1 MIGMSLPRIAIVG
14 RPNVGK
20 SSLLNRLARRRVS
33 IVDPTPG
40 VTRDRVSVVLEL
52 DPPMHTPKGT
62 ESRLVEVHDTGGWG
76 VYVVDGEHIDDA
88 GKDLREL
95 TQDIEFQ
102 IKEAM
107 NRSDFI
113 ILLVDAQSGITPL
126 DETVAKMLRKA
137 GMSDRVLVVAS
148 KVDSRSWEPHGYEA
162 AALGLGEAVCI
173 SSTSGHGIRFLTDV
187 LWKRLEG
194 MTESQAD
201 DTELQLAIVGKRNA
215 GKSSLVNA
223 LAGEERVIVSEIAGT
238 TRDAVDV
245 QFEME
250 GRRFTAIDTA
260 GVRKQKSF
268 ANDVEFYAYRRM
280 LQAIRRSDVALLLI
294 DATERISQVDRKLSQ
309 ELQRQFKPTVIV
321 VTKWDLVDDTV
332 TPKDYLE
339 YITKELKGLN
349 FAPIVFTS
357 SVEGEGINDA
367 VTMAF
372 NLKMQA
378 QHRETTAKLNTTMQS
393 ILHDRGPSSKLG
405 TAAKLLYVSQIGVA
419 PPTIALVVND
429 PSMFEGQYE
438 RYIMNRLREELPY
451 CEVPIRLLFTKRQR
465 KSLQDLKSRQ
475 LEDTIK
481 PLTRINPSRGQACDG
496 TDTLPDDIEPI
507 DDDACV
513 NE

>member
-1 MIGMSLPRIAIVG
+1 
-14 RPNVGK
+14 
-20 SSLLNRLARRRVS
+20 
-33 IVDPTPG
+33 
-40 VTRDRVSVVLEL
+40 
-52 DPPMHTPKGT
+52 
-62 ESRLVEVHDTGGWG
+62 
-76 VYVVDGEHIDDA
+76 
-88 GKDLREL
+88 
-95 TQDIEFQ
+95 
-102 IKEAM
+102 
-107 NRSDFI
+107 
-113 ILLVDAQSGITPL
+113 
-126 DETVAKMLRKA
+126 
-137 GMSDRVLVVAS
+137 
-148 KVDSRSWEPHGYEA
+148 
-162 AALGLGEAVCI
+162 
-173 SSTSGHGIRFLTDV
+173 
-187 LWKRLEG
+187 
-194 MTESQAD
+194 
-201 DTELQLAIVGKRNA
+201 
-215 GKSSLVNA
+215 
-223 LAGEERVIVSEIAGT
+223 
-238 TRDAVDV
+238 
-245 QFEME
+245 
-250 GRRFTAIDTA
+250 
-260 GVRKQKSF
+260 
-268 ANDVEFYAYRRM
+268 M

-372 NLKMQA
+372 NLKVQA
-378 QHRETTAKLNTTMQS
+378 QHRETTAKLNTTIQS